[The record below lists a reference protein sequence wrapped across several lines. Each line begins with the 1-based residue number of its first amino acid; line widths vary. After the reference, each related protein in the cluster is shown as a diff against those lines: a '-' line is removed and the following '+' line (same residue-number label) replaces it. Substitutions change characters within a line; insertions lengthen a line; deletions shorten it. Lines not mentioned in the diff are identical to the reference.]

1 MPVYIVSPTNTLV
14 NTGSTCKDTV
24 RFFGTLATKLL
35 DMAES
40 IQQKME
46 SLKHQ
51 VCAPS
56 RGFLLAEIEAPRM
69 ILGVK
74 YEYIEYIKRFGPPD
88 NGIFDEERLKALR
101 EELGIDLNANT
112 I

>member
-1 MPVYIVSPTNTLV
+1 MPVYIVSPTNTIV

-24 RFFGTLATKLL
+24 KFFGTLATKLL
-35 DMAES
+35 DMAEA
-40 IQQKME
+40 IQTKIE
-46 SLKHQ
+46 NIKKQ

-69 ILGVK
+69 ILGVRL
-74 YEYIEYIKRFGPPD
+74 EYLEYIKRFGPPD
-88 NGIFDEERLKALR
+88 NGIFNEERLDALR
-101 EELGIDLNANT
+101 KELGIDQNAGT